1 MADRPEILADRGK
14 SLEDEFF
21 RRQDQ
26 ALLKKLGEM
35 QKLQV
40 TRDALARVSGIK
52 NEAALNK
59 LAELGV
65 HAETVAA
72 LSIVPL
78 VEVAWADGRLDDREK
93 AAVLQGASQSGITPG
108 STAFELLERWLVQPP
123 EPKLLAAWS
132 HLVEGLVESMSPG
145 EATALRSG
153 LLDRARAVAAA
164 SGGFLGLGSKVSEA
178 EERILQTLEAG
189 FRRR

>member
-21 RRQDQ
+21 HRHDK

-35 QKLQV
+35 QQLQV
-40 TRDALARVSGIK
+40 TRDALARASGIK
-52 NEAALNK
+52 SEAVLNK
-59 LAELGV
+59 LVDLGI

-78 VEVAWADGRLDDREK
+78 VEVAWADGKLDDREK
-93 AAVLQGASQSGITPG
+93 AAVLQGATQSGVTPG
-108 STAFELLERWLVQPP
+108 STAYELLERWLTKPP
-123 EPKLLAAWS
+123 EPKLLTAWS
-132 HLVEGLVESMSPG
+132 HLVEGLVESMSPA
-145 EATALRSG
+145 EAGALRSG

-164 SGGFLGLGSKVSEA
+164 SGGFLGMGSKVSEA
-178 EERILQTLEAG
+178 EEQILKKLEAG
-189 FRRR
+189 FQKR